1 LLYPT
6 QGSSTAESAEAE
18 KDTDKITKVAQPNI
32 NLGQSQ
38 NAAINQMAQE
48 LIEFRKGNSKQADEL
63 LRLQDEKDQLGA
75 QNIQIHQ

>member
-1 LLYPT
+1 
-6 QGSSTAESAEAE
+6 
-18 KDTDKITKVAQPNI
+18 
-32 NLGQSQ
+32 
-38 NAAINQMAQE
+38 MAQE